1 MLLPTLVRWLSRWVS
16 YLLFSI
22 ISKIPKT
29 KVDIVPGTCTGHE
42 AVSPLGGAESGH
54 PGQHPGSQS
63 WVVYLYSLCLFIPLT
78 VAISQIY
85 SIAAGP
91 QSPGRAVTG
100 ATVRLC
106 PLLPPPAAAA
116 LPLPDF
122 SIIIGGIIEELHN
135 ILDTQKY
142 ISNKHISKC

>member
-16 YLLFSI
+16 YLLFLPSFQRFPKQKWTLYLALALDMKRCPHWAGLSLAILDSI
-22 ISKIPKT
+22 LALSLGLYIS
-29 KVDIVPGTCTGHE
+29 
-42 AVSPLGGAESGH
+42 S
-54 PGQHPGSQS
+54 
-63 WVVYLYSLCLFIPLT
+63 LFIPLT

-116 LPLPDF
+116 PPLPDF
-122 SIIIGGIIEELHN
+122 SSLIGGIIEELHN